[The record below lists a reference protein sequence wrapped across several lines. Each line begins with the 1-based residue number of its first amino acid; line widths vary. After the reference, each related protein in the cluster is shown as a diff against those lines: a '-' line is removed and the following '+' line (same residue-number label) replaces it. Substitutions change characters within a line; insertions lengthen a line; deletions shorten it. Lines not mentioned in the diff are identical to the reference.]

1 MCVVFSFAS
10 LTMYVL
16 YLPFYKP
23 VMNIASIIHS
33 SVFASA
39 TLFMACAE
47 VRGFPEVRT
56 VDCVLEVAALAFG
69 MMAAKAGFGQH
80 LVVSLTPCFF
90 ARITAR
96 RLGSW

>member
-56 VDCVLEVAALAFG
+56 PDCVSKLVALAFG
-69 MMAAKAGFGQH
+69 TMAA
-80 LVVSLTPCFF
+80 S
-90 ARITAR
+90 
-96 RLGSW
+96 